1 MTETFVIDV
10 EMPEFMNLMDAE
22 VKKQILKEVEGKIKT
37 HVSELVEKTAREIV
51 AQKLDLLSPEVPAKP
66 ADVEESTA
74 DEELVKEPELKP
86 GEDKKTALAEKVLS
100 LPADEA
106 LRKLRL
112 SLAKGDIDESDYQE
126 LKALVEPI
134 TPGRVIC
141 PTCGK
146 ELEPTVSFCRFCG
159 AKVK

>member
-22 VKKQILKEVEGKIKT
+22 VKKQIIKEVEGKIKT
-37 HVSELVEKTAREIV
+37 HVSELVERTAREIV
-51 AQKLDLLSPEVPAKP
+51 ARKLDLLSPEVPAKP
-66 ADVEESTA
+66 AEVEEPTA
-74 DEELVKEPELKP
+74 HEAPVKETKP

-100 LPADEA
+100 LPVDEA

-112 SLAKGDIDESDYQE
+112 SLAKGDIDESDYRE
-126 LKALVEPI
+126 LKALVEPVI
-134 TPGRVIC
+134 PGRVIC